1 MRIPHL
7 TDRVI
12 GAPAQALR
20 TVLRGVGRLL
30 LVADGLR
37 HPAPNG
43 DGGQPET
50 PPQGRWRP
58 LDETGNVRLLSPEE
72 LAPDEL
78 DEAPGP
84 WAVATGGGATADEP
98 PPAGEGLPADEGLPA
113 GEGLPAWEGLPADE
127 AATLP
132 VPGYDG
138 LSLASLRARLRGL
151 DVGQV
156 RMLADYER
164 GHAARSDVL
173 GMFERRIV
181 KLENPS

>member
-37 HPAPNG
+37 RPDTNG
-43 DGGQPET
+43 DGDQPES
-50 PPQGRWRP
+50 PARGRWRP
-58 LDETGNVRLLSPEE
+58 LDETGNVRLLSPDE

-84 WAVATGGGATADEP
+84 WAVATGDAATGDERP
-98 PPAGEGLPADEGLPA
+98 TGDA
-113 GEGLPAWEGLPADE
+113 

-151 DVGQV
+151 NVAQV

-164 GHAARSDVL
+164 AHAGRTDVL

-181 KLENPS
+181 KLESGS